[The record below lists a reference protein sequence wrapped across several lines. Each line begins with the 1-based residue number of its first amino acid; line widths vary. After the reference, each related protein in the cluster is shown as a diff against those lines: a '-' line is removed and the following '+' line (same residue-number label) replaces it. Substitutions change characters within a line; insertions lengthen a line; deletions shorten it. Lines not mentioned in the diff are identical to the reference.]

1 MVSGNGFS
9 AFHGWLLQRI
19 YQAVGQ
25 PPIRLMLKNGT
36 TVSPAKLPPVADI
49 VVNDP
54 KALTSML
61 IDPEV
66 GFGDAYRDGRITV
79 EGDLLA
85 ALESVLPYMSAPGHR
100 NWYAGLVSKCMDFV
114 QRNSM
119 RGSRKNI
126 QRHYDLST
134 DFYRLWL
141 DPDLVYT
148 CAYFPSPSATL
159 EEAQTAK
166 LDYVCRKLQLQP
178 GERVVEAGCG
188 WGALALHMAKNYGV
202 SVKAFNISREQIAE
216 ARRRATELGLSQRVE
231 FIEDDYRNISGQYDV
246 FASVGMLEHVG
257 RENYKE
263 LGRVI
268 QRSLTETGRGFLHFI
283 GRNRARA
290 FSRWTRKRIFPGAYV
305 PALSQV
311 MQMLEP
317 WNFSILDVEN
327 LRLHYAKT
335 LEHWL
340 ARFDK
345 SRQRVAEMFGPEF
358 IRMWRLYLAGSAAS
372 FRVGTLQ
379 LFQVVFARP
388 GCQPLAWT
396 RSHLYKSGAQKEEPR
411 EQEEARW
418 MHATS

>member
-9 AFHGWLLQRI
+9 AFEGWLLQRI

-25 PPIRLMLKNGT
+25 PPIRLMLKNGA
-36 TVSPAKLPPVADI
+36 TVSPAKVPPVADI
-49 VVNDP
+49 VVNDA
-54 KALTSML
+54 KTLMALAV
-61 IDPEV
+61 DPEV
-66 GFGDAYRDGRITV
+66 GFGDAYTQGQITV

-85 ALESVLPYMSAPGHR
+85 ALESVLPYMSAAGRR
-100 NWYAGLVSKCMDFV
+100 NWYAGLVSKCMDLV
-114 QRNSM
+114 QRNSL

-126 QRHYDLST
+126 HRHYDLST

-159 EEAQTAK
+159 DEAQTAK

-188 WGALALHMAKNYGV
+188 WGALALHMARHYGV
-202 SVKAFNISREQIAE
+202 SVRAFNISHEQIVE
-216 ARRRATELGLSQRVE
+216 ARRRAKEAGLSQRVE
-231 FIEDDYRNISGQYDV
+231 FVEDDYRNISGEHDV
-246 FASVGMLEHVG
+246 FVSVGMLEHVG

-290 FSRWTRKRIFPGAYV
+290 FSRWTRKRIFPGAYA

-317 WNFSILDVEN
+317 WNFSILDIEN

-379 LFQVVFARP
+379 LFQIVFARP
-388 GCQPLAWT
+388 GCQTMAWT
-396 RSHLYKSGAQKEEPR
+396 RSHLYKEAAQEPEEP
-411 EQEEARW
+411 RW